1 MYLYNKIY
9 NYLLTLSDDVQ
20 VKELKFYITFKR
32 IKNFACIEVLPSQN
46 KILLYIKVN
55 LDCAK
60 L

>member
-1 MYLYNKIY
+1 MY